1 MYVLIAL
8 AALVPVA
15 AVAAAS
21 AVAALA
27 WTEARRIERAQQ
39 GKFLSAHR

>member
-15 AVAAAS
+15 VVSAAS

-27 WTEARRIERAQQ
+27 WAEARRMERAQQ
-39 GKFLSAHR
+39 GNILSAHR

>member
-15 AVAAAS
+15 AVSAATAI
-21 AVAALA
+21 AALA
-27 WTEARRIERAQQ
+27 WAEGRRIERAQQ
-39 GKFLSAHR
+39 SDILSAHR

>member
-15 AVAAAS
+15 AVSAAAAIS
-21 AVAALA
+21 ALA
-27 WTEARRIERAQQ
+27 WVEARRIERTQESEI
-39 GKFLSAHR
+39 LSAHR